1 MKVTRLASALAV
13 AAFGLASF
21 SALADVPAPQD
32 VPYQGT
38 LKINVDATDLAHRI
52 FRVHETIPAQAGP
65 LTLLYPEWLPG
76 NHSPNGTI
84 DKMAGL
90 VVKANGQVLPWTRDP
105 LNVYAFHV
113 EVPQGAS
120 GVEVEFQFLSS
131 QDQRQGRV
139 VMTSEMLNLQWNSVT
154 LYPAGY
160 FARQINTEA
169 SVKLPTGWQAG
180 TALEVASK

>member
-1 MKVTRLASALAV
+1 MKATRLASALAA

-21 SALADVPAPQD
+21 AALADVPAPQD

-38 LKINVDATDLAHRI
+38 LKINVDATDVAHRI
-52 FRVHETIPAQAGP
+52 FRVHQVIPAQAGP
-65 LTLLYPEWLPG
+65 LTLLYPQWLPG

-113 EVPQGAS
+113 DVPQGAS
-120 GVEVEFQFLSS
+120 SVEVEFQFLSP
-131 QDQRQGRV
+131 QDRREG
-139 VMTSEMLNLQWNSVT
+139 
-154 LYPAGY
+154 
-160 FARQINTEA
+160 
-169 SVKLPTGWQAG
+169 GW
-180 TALEVASK
+180 